1 MAMKMT
7 GRVLLVCALC
17 VLWCG
22 AGGGFA
28 NDEKSGPGNRAEL
41 PLASQGPE
49 TAPQDSQGSQ
59 NRAPGEE
66 ENLTSVLGEEADG
79 DDVDREKKAEE
90 EEITERQGSE
100 GGTAAVGSD
109 SSETNLSDSEQET
122 GQPIVPAGSISPSN
136 SQESNANLTQTE
148 VEGKKEPDKNT
159 TTVEGALTTVNG
171 EHTLPAGIAEGN
183 LPPPTED
190 SVDSR
195 EQDGEE
201 ATSEGKK
208 NASSPETAATPQRD
222 REKGSEGTGG
232 DTKATIVTANTTDTT
247 STQNSD
253 SDSSTAVSHTTSP
266 LLLLLVACAAA
277 VVAA

>member
-1 MAMKMT
+1 
-7 GRVLLVCALC
+7 
-17 VLWCG
+17 
-22 AGGGFA
+22 A
-28 NDEKSGPGNRAEL
+28 NCTCRG
-41 PLASQGPE
+41 
-49 TAPQDSQGSQ
+49 
-59 NRAPGEE
+59 
-66 ENLTSVLGEEADG
+66 
-79 DDVDREKKAEE
+79 
-90 EEITERQGSE
+90 IF
-100 GGTAAVGSD
+100 
-109 SSETNLSDSEQET
+109 SST
-122 GQPIVPAGSISPSN
+122 

-148 VEGKKEPDKNT
+148 VKGKKEPDKNT

-195 EQDGEE
+195 EQDGED

-232 DTKATIVTANTTDTT
+232 DTKATTVTANTTDTT

-253 SDSSTAVSHTTSP
+253 GSTAVPHTTSP
-266 LLLLLVACAAA
+266 LLLLLVAAAAA